1 MKEIFPLLILVAL
14 IVSYFFQDWRAYE
27 CDEYLSE
34 GAYRSGDT
42 LSIHEKGGIIS
53 KWDGT
58 TRLPFKMKYNPVEGT
73 KFISYVRPDT
83 GTWDYKLNKEDL
95 TYYYRLGDRSGQCRK
110 VGFFDK
116 LSKGSFN
123 GLDW

>member
-53 KWDGT
+53 SVQDISFAFVANIIERRRLSRKKSRYGPYLDSWPT
-58 TRLPFKMKYNPVEGT
+58 TFSRNPV
-73 KFISYVRPDT
+73 
-83 GTWDYKLNKEDL
+83 
-95 TYYYRLGDRSGQCRK
+95 
-110 VGFFDK
+110 FFKDEE
-116 LSKGSFN
+116 L
-123 GLDW
+123 